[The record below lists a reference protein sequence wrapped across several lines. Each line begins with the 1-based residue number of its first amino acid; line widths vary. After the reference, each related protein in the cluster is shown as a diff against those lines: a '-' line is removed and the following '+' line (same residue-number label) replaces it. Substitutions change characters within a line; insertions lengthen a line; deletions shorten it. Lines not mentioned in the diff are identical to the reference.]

1 MKQTLSRIL
10 YFAFIALMAVAVVDD
25 SVMAKKKKKKKK
37 KDGPPEWVYKPGL
50 YEDVIIASGVGEG
63 FSERKAKSQAQQN
76 GRKQIAEA
84 LQTEIKS
91 MTTNF
96 MEEAT
101 TMSETEEGEN
111 IESAAQEYFQEVTKS
126 MTKQTLEGSFL
137 EEYWPPMGER
147 VGRKIKFYAKMVLK
161 KSALVDAFKE
171 KVKEDAAAKKIKGV
185 KLSADNALT
194 ALDKAIDKW
203 EKSSNKGALEDE
215 EEDDGEE
222 EDE

>member
-1 MKQTLSRIL
+1 MKQTVSRIL
-10 YFAFIALMAVAVVDD
+10 YFAFIALLAVAMVDGD
-25 SVMAKKKKKKKK
+25 ALAKKKKKKKKK

-50 YEDVIIASGVGEG
+50 YEDVIIAAGVGEG
-63 FSERKAKSQAQQN
+63 FSERKAKSQAAQN

-96 MEEAT
+96 MEEASSIT
-101 TMSETEEGEN
+101 ETEEGEEF
-111 IESAAQEYFQEVTKS
+111 ESAAQEYFQEVTRS
-126 MTKQTLEGSFL
+126 MTKQTLNGSFI
-137 EEYWPPMGER
+137 EEYWPPLGER
-147 VGRKIKFYAKMVLK
+147 VGRKVKFYAKVVLK
-161 KSALVDAFKE
+161 KSAVVEAFRE

-203 EKSSNKGALEDE
+203 ENDSNKGPLEDVE
-215 EEDDGEE
+215 EEDD
-222 EDE
+222 DE